1 MIWPKISLVSRL
13 RHADLLVPCG
23 CIIFTNTLSWWVESY
38 SIWLCTRDHL
48 SGDFSIYRFHKLLYH
63 FFLGQWNLP
72 QKKGIYLLLGRETL
86 RCKYLTMHI
95 VSIQM
100 LSIMTN
106 QVTLKIIFF
115 KTVLKGVLFII
126 KRIKILMTLSVFQ
139 RLYRTSVGC
148 SLQHLFEKAESV
160 IINSTVV

>member
-1 MIWPKISLVSRL
+1 MQ
-13 RHADLLVPCG
+13 
-23 CIIFTNTLSWWVESY
+23 IFTM
-38 SIWLCTRDHL
+38 R
-48 SGDFSIYRFHKLLYH
+48 
-63 FFLGQWNLP
+63 
-72 QKKGIYLLLGRETL
+72 
-86 RCKYLTMHI
+86 I

-100 LSIMTN
+100 LSIITN

-115 KTVLKGVLFII
+115 KTVLKCVLFII

-160 IINSTVV
+160 IIN